1 MRISGQF
8 SGSSGRPLNRNRQ
21 FRFAHLIIDVL
32 RLTSRK
38 IKTSAASRTACDT
51 PSIIHLGWEISS
63 RSLQATISRGVFTQ
77 PDCQT
82 ILSRP
87 KTGKSNATPSSRAS
101 VVFPDPAFPVMW
113 ILSITENYRFAG
125 ALSPQSVRNWMGN
138 RLVRLSPILS
148 RIRFDHQWHAQAERW
163 KRRPLH
169 HTAYQLNCLLGFGF
183 GRFEDQFVMHLQ
195 KHLGFQ
201 T

>member
-1 MRISGQF
+1 MRISGQL

-38 IKTSAASRTACDT
+38 IKTSAASRTACET
-51 PSIIHLGWEISS
+51 PSMIHLGLEISS

-87 KTGKSNATPSSRAS
+87 KTGKSNAAPSSRAS

-113 ILSITENYRFAG
+113 ILSIAENYMFAG
-125 ALSPQSVRNWMGN
+125 ALSPQPLRKCTGCLLMRFCPV
-138 RLVRLSPILS
+138 LP
-148 RIRFDHQWHAQAERW
+148 RIGFDHERHTQAERRY
-163 KRRPLH
+163 RRPFH
-169 HTAYQLNCLLGFGF
+169 HAA
-183 GRFEDQFVMHLQ
+183 H
-195 KHLGFQ
+195 
-201 T
+201 